1 MEKTTPKY
9 MELVEWLNEQIE
21 TKKLVPGQKMYSEN
35 TLKEMFGVS
44 RQTVRHAV
52 SVLEN
57 EGVIRRIQGSGTYIN
72 DNRLANLTKRMRVSV
87 VTTYVDGYIFPRTI
101 QGIENVLLEAGYSV
115 QIAFTSNQHGG
126 ERGVLEVII
135 SRDEV
140 SGLILEP

>member
-1 MEKTTPKY
+1 
-9 MELVEWLNEQIE
+9 
-21 TKKLVPGQKMYSEN
+21 MYSEN

-87 VTTYVDGYIFPRTI
+87 VTTYVDGYIF
-101 QGIENVLLEAGYSV
+101 
-115 QIAFTSNQHGG
+115 
-126 ERGVLEVII
+126 RGQY
-135 SRDEV
+135 R
-140 SGLILEP
+140 G